1 MQLSIC
7 KKKQRKKIM
16 SNEKITIDDFM
27 KVDLR
32 IGKIIHAE
40 EVEDSRKMLKL
51 KIDIGSEERTIFAG
65 IKKSYTP
72 EDLINK
78 LVVVIIN
85 LMPREMKFG
94 TSDGMMLATSSQ
106 DEIIIIQP
114 QKDVVP
120 GSKVS

>member
-1 MQLSIC
+1 
-7 KKKQRKKIM
+7 M
-16 SNEKITIDDFM
+16 SNEKITIDDFI

-51 KIDIGSEERTIFAG
+51 KIDIGDEERTIFAG

-72 EDLINK
+72 KDLIDK

-114 QKDVVP
+114 QKNVSP

>member
-1 MQLSIC
+1 
-7 KKKQRKKIM
+7 M

>member
-27 KVDLR
+27 KIDLR

>member
-1 MQLSIC
+1 
-7 KKKQRKKIM
+7 M
-16 SNEKITIDDFM
+16 SNEKITIDDFI

-51 KIDIGSEERTIFAG
+51 KIDIGDEERTIFAG

-72 EDLINK
+72 EDLKDK
-78 LVVVIIN
+78 LVVVVIN

-94 TSDGMMLATSSQ
+94 TSDGMMLATSNQ

-114 QKDVVP
+114 QKNVSP

>member
-1 MQLSIC
+1 
-7 KKKQRKKIM
+7 M
-16 SNEKITIDDFM
+16 SNEKITIDDFI

-51 KIDIGSEERTIFAG
+51 KIDVGDEERTIFAG

-72 EDLINK
+72 EDLIDK

-94 TSDGMMLATSSQ
+94 TSDGMMLATSNQ

-114 QKDVVP
+114 QKNVSP

>member
-1 MQLSIC
+1 
-7 KKKQRKKIM
+7 M
-16 SNEKITIDDFM
+16 SNEKITIDDFI

-32 IGKIIHAE
+32 VGKIIHAE

-51 KIDIGSEERTIFAG
+51 KIDIGDEERTIFAG

-72 EDLINK
+72 EDLIDK

-94 TSDGMMLATSSQ
+94 TSDGMMLATSNE

-114 QKDVVP
+114 QKNVSP